1 MNIAGTKKKF
11 AQGEITKAEYISAMS
26 KIHDVLFDYRA
37 NLKDTEIAKIEI
49 ADNSVIMVSRQTKYH
64 NGGLKFYCDKRDN
77 RTVTLEA
84 FNFGTYEAEDSE
96 MIYKLLTPK
105 DVVFDIGANIGWYCN
120 HIAAMQTTGKV
131 YCFEPIPETFEKL
144 SKNVALNGSNNII
157 LNNIAFSEKEQQ
169 LSFFYSPSQT
179 GASSSRNI
187 TEQKDIVKLECASK
201 TIDGFVKEQGIDQL
215 DFIKCDVEGAE
226 LFVYQGA
233 LETLKKYKPVVFT
246 EMLRKWAAKFG
257 YHPNDIIAIFTELGY
272 ECFYVAHEKLVKIN
286 EITDD
291 TVQTNFFLLHTE
303 KHKNKILTCSL

>member
-1 MNIAGTKKKF
+1 MNIIDTKRKF
-11 AQGEITKAEYISAMS
+11 TQGLITKAAYIQAMS
-26 KIHDVLFDYRA
+26 EIHDVLFDYAA
-37 NLKDTEIAKIEI
+37 NLRDTEIAAIEI

-64 NGGLKFYCDKRDN
+64 DGGIKFYCDNLDN

-96 MIYKLLTPK
+96 MIYKLLTPQ

-144 SKNVALNGSNNII
+144 SKNVALNGRSNII
-157 LNNIAFSEKEQQ
+157 LNNIAFSEKEQI
-169 LSFFYSPSQT
+169 LSFFYSPNQT

-187 TEQKDIVKLECASK
+187 TEREDIVKLECASK
-201 TIDGFVKEQGIDQL
+201 TIDGFVKENGINKL

-233 LETLKKYKPVVFT
+233 IETIKNYKPIVFT
-246 EMLRKWAAKFG
+246 EMLRKWGAKFG
-257 YHPNDIIAIFTELGY
+257 YHPNDIITLFTELGY
-272 ECFYVAHEKLVKIN
+272 ECFYVEKGKLVKIN
-286 EITDD
+286 EVTED
-291 TVQTNFFLLHTE
+291 TMQTNFFLLHKE
-303 KHKNKILTCSL
+303 NHKDKILACS